1 MNKAILIVV
10 FALNVFKLLAQDV
23 INSSEVEQKS
33 YQLYLDK
40 KWPELIKYGNKA
52 SKSGYDYFYLQM
64 RIGIAYYENRNY
76 CLAENHFKKALA
88 FSSNDEL
95 ALEYL
100 YYCYVF
106 TGRYE
111 EARKLSKQFNK
122 KLAEKIGTVKLSSV
136 DFVIVEG
143 GTKITDSAGYYDK
156 NTKSN
161 SNYFNPA
168 LYIHA
173 GIASSIK
180 NRISIFNAL
189 TYFNQTTFT
198 GTVSQFQYYLKSAIP
213 IKNNW
218 LISPAFH
225 WINVGHTAEIPVAT
239 TSVTSK
245 SRPQGPPA
253 RPQTET
259 IQTTSNYFVGAF
271 YIQKN
276 INKFVLILGST
287 VSNMND
293 QTLLLHNGLISYSLL
308 GNSRIVL
315 GCTDYIHTV
324 NSYSTINNS
333 VSPFVYVQP
342 FKKMS
347 VKISYLQNKGSNIIE
362 DNGYLVNNS
371 GDLTTSRWSYLVN
384 FNASQHIALYGLYQ
398 FENKEESSQNFNYHY
413 NVIVAGI
420 KIIP

>member
-1 MNKAILIVV
+1 M
-10 FALNVFKLLAQDV
+10 AQDS
-23 INSSEVEQKS
+23 ITSAEVEPKS

-64 RIGIAYYENRNY
+64 RIGIAYYENKNY

-88 FSSNDEL
+88 FSSNDAL

-122 KLAEKIGTVKLSSV
+122 QLAEKTGIDKLSSV
-136 DFVIVEG
+136 DFVIIEG
-143 GTKITDSAGYYDK
+143 GTKITDSASYYDK
-156 NTKSN
+156 STKKN

-173 GIASSIK
+173 GIGSSIK
-180 NRISIFNAL
+180 NRISIFNAF

-225 WINVGHTAEIPVAT
+225 WINVGHTAEIPVT
-239 TSVTSK
+239 STSVTPKSK
-245 SRPQGPPA
+245 PPKGSPA
-253 RPQTET
+253 GPQT
-259 IQTTSNYFVGAF
+259 QTTQTNTNYFVGAF

-276 INKFVLILGST
+276 INKFVLLLGST
-287 VSNMND
+287 ISNMNST
-293 QTLLLHNGLISYSLL
+293 TLLLHNVTISYSVL
-308 GNSRIVL
+308 GNSRLVL
-315 GCTDYIHTV
+315 GCTEYLHTI
-324 NSYSTINNS
+324 NSYSSVNNS
-333 VSPFVYVQP
+333 VSPFVYVRP
-342 FKKMS
+342 LKNMS
-347 VKISYLQNKGSNIIE
+347 VKVNYLANKGSNIIE

-384 FNASQHIALYGLYQ
+384 FNISNHLDVYGLYQ
-398 FENKEESSQNFNYHY
+398 FENKEAAGQSFTYHY